1 MWKWLILP
9 VFYLLYWGMCFLA
22 TGSDE
27 KNLKGLRSYP
37 KETQGIVREKVPAAP
52 KRQPVY
58 LILLSNLLL
67 FGVAFFLLGV
77 IFRYLLPF
85 DSYLSSFLYFLA
97 LGEGLGLFDLLIIDL
112 MWWRHSKRIRFS
124 FLPQDSYYQNP
135 KEHLVSFIRGIPLFL
150 GVAAL
155 AALSYFL

>member
-1 MWKWLILP
+1 MWKWFILP
-9 VFYLLYWGMCFLA
+9 AFYLLYWGMCFLA
-22 TGSDE
+22 TGNDE

-37 KETQGIVREKVPAAP
+37 KETQELVRKRIPITP

-58 LILLSNLLL
+58 LILLSNFLV
-67 FGVAFFLLGV
+67 FGAAFFLLGV
-77 IFRYLLPF
+77 ALRYLSPF

-97 LGEGLGLFDLLIIDL
+97 LGEGLGLFDLLVIDL
-112 MWWRHSKRIRFS
+112 LWWRHSKRIRFS
-124 FLPQDSYYQNP
+124 FLLEDSFYQNP
-135 KEHLVSFIRGIPLFL
+135 KEHLLSFVRGIPLFL